1 MWVYWFMQW
10 FSLQFLVGGLRL
22 LMEAN
27 HLLNLDHFPLVQ
39 TVKSSP
45 SSTSV
50 SVWMTVLRGTLP
62 ASSRSV
68 CAAILTVP
76 RATARVLTTAKCV
89 ATREP
94 SVTTENVWLTAA
106 TTLTTTRLPTNAE
119 VGQAVLCWW
128 WFNGAKG
135 MKRNS
140 DLGFLECDRSCLTC
154 SGHGPSSCLSC
165 DTNRRRDA
173 SGHCVWFNRC
183 DLTSYMDQDGQCH
196 QCHKSCHRCSGAA
209 ETQCL
214 SCNKPSFLLG
224 TFCL

>member
-1 MWVYWFMQW
+1 
-10 FSLQFLVGGLRL
+10 
-22 LMEAN
+22 MEAN

-45 SSTSV
+45 SSTLV

-62 ASSRSV
+62 ASSRSA

-89 ATREP
+89 GTREL

-128 WFNGAKG
+128 
-135 MKRNS
+135 
-140 DLGFLECDRSCLTC
+140 
-154 SGHGPSSCLSC
+154 
-165 DTNRRRDA
+165 
-173 SGHCVWFNRC
+173 
-183 DLTSYMDQDGQCH
+183 
-196 QCHKSCHRCSGAA
+196 
-209 ETQCL
+209 
-214 SCNKPSFLLG
+214 
-224 TFCL
+224 